1 MTCKLITGIKE
12 IHQFMK
18 DEGNFL
24 LPFAPAFLRLL
35 QSLNAPN
42 YMNYDFVMCVSGAS
56 TRLSWQQGWAAYE
69 GEPNQSELFVNGD
82 RLTEYRKGFEGV
94 GIDYTI
100 FLNVA
105 KREWWKDN
113 YRGDVTWVNGDRA
126 KVDIIAS
133 IDQAIPVLAHGI
145 DSPTCLIMG
154 YENDGEKLDIL
165 HLFIPD
171 EKKVG
176 ETKYMISSENW
187 QDQITMYCII
197 NSFTPR
203 IINKQLLVEIM
214 ENVIYLAKLEN
225 YGSTALGINA
235 IQTLA
240 EHLVWDEG
248 FEKLEPKEKYEGE
261 LSWHYERP
269 KSYYREDGAR
279 NLHERFWAGYC
290 DFLCMLNGFNA
301 LWQFMNKYKDIV
313 PEWIEDLQEAS
324 VCARR
329 VCDYT
334 GELWQYVSADELGL
348 LKFKT
353 KDVRSIFAAHM
364 LRAKIYTKRIIEI
377 FERLLKE

>member
-82 RLTEYRKGFEGV
+82 RLTEYRKGFEG
-94 GIDYTI
+94 
-100 FLNVA
+100 
-105 KREWWKDN
+105 
-113 YRGDVTWVNGDRA
+113 
-126 KVDIIAS
+126 
-133 IDQAIPVLAHGI
+133 DQAIPVLAHGI